1 MMTLESILNEFRQ
14 SRGYFPQEAVQEAL
28 QRREEITPHLL
39 RSLQEAAQLPSSL
52 EPEEP
57 PFLPIYAMYLLA
69 QFRDQRAC
77 PLIIDLCKLPIKELD
92 RLLSDLITEGLPRII
107 ASVFDGNIEPIKSII
122 ENESLDPYVRGS
134 ALRSLSILVY
144 EDVLPRADVISYM
157 TELFRGRLE
166 KKHSHIWDEL
176 ASEAVDLHA
185 ISLAEDIQK
194 GYEEG
199 LLSPGY
205 MNFEDAERSFAML
218 EEDVLAH
225 SKANGRGLIND
236 AIKEMGWWACF
247 RSEKASRH
255 KLKASRHKL
264 NDEHLQAK
272 TNNPETVMRSHEKIG
287 RNDPC
292 PCGSGKKYKKCCAG

>member
-1 MMTLESILNEFRQ
+1 MMTIESILSEFQ
-14 SRGYFPQEAVQEAL
+14 QNRGHFPREAVQEAL
-28 QRREEITPHLL
+28 QKREEITPHLL
-39 RSLQEAAQLPSSL
+39 RSLQEATQILSSP

-69 QFRDQRAC
+69 QFRDRRAY
-77 PLIIDLCKLPIKELD
+77 PLVIDLCKLPIKELD
-92 RLLSDLITEGLPRII
+92 RLLSDLITEALPRII
-107 ASVFDGNIEPIKSII
+107 ASVFDGNMEPIESII

-144 EDVLPRADVISYM
+144 EDALPRADIIGYL
-157 TELFRGRLE
+157 TELFREKLE
-166 KKHSHIWDEL
+166 KKVSFIWDAL

-185 ISLAEDIQK
+185 ISLAEDIRT

-205 MNFEDAERSFAML
+205 MNFEDAERSFTML
-218 EEDVLAH
+218 EEDVLAR

-236 AIKEMGWWACF
+236 VTKEMGWWACF
-247 RSEKASRH
+247 RSEKTSRR
-255 KLKASRHKL
+255 KP

-272 TNNPETVMRSHEKIG
+272 TNTPETAVRSYQKIG

-292 PCGSGKKYKKCCAG
+292 PCGSGKKFKKCCGG